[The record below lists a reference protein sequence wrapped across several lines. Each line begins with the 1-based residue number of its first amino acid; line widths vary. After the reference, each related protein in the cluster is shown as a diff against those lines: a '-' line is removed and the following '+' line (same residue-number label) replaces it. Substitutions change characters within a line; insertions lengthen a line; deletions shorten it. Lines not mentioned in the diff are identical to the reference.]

1 MDVSDDQLSS
11 PRSSLTDEEEE
22 EADTDSTPRLTS
34 PRDAETKHG
43 NLEKLVALIQ
53 REPQSRT
60 DFECQE
66 FVPFLKKHIEW
77 FKDIKA
83 ELVHAII
90 KQCKFLRYPPE
101 TVFIKQGDIGDSMY
115 AILQGDVTVHVIT
128 DTENE
133 HECFSKVEAAINK
146 KKFNKVDFGNEVA
159 YKGSGTCV
167 GEVAL
172 LRDNCMR
179 TASCIT
185 ATVTDFIVIDR
196 QLYSVSVKEFLEKQ
210 YQDKTQFVDRN
221 PLFRLWTPK
230 QRNQLVI
237 SLTKVRIG
245 YNERLVKQGR
255 EVDGVYFVFKGDV
268 TISIESHRYK
278 RQFPAL
284 YTELKKLLPELI
296 TESRRA
302 TQAPHEL
309 RKERLAG
316 HKPQEICILGENE
329 IIGAVEMLLGLESH
343 IETAIAP
350 GECELLMLRRAQF
363 ERLFRRKY
371 AAVTLEK
378 LREAQ
383 AQKLCLYIYQS
394 DPSRVEFLKFL
405 NMRLMDSSVL
415 QEVKKSKHAKARQ
428 AANIGAQKI
437 TKSVEEKDIISV
449 LKRLHM
455 NSDSAAEL
463 PPEDMSEIALAKM
476 DRRLRV
482 WSEKTNMNGSKLAG
496 LQSSSIILNA

>member
-1 MDVSDDQLSS
+1 MDGIDARAPSSRSSGTEEEDGDRDTPPLS
-11 PRSSLTDEEEE
+11 PRE
-22 EADTDSTPRLTS
+22 
-34 PRDAETKHG
+34 AETKHG

-53 REPQSRT
+53 REPQMRT
-60 DFECQE
+60 DFECHE

-90 KQCKFLRYPPE
+90 KQCKFLHYPPD

-115 AILQGDVTVHVIT
+115 AILRGDVTVHVIT

-133 HECFSKVEAAINK
+133 HECYSKVEAAITK
-146 KKFNKVDFGNEVA
+146 KKFNRNDFGNEVA
-159 YKGSGTCV
+159 HKASGACV

-185 ATVTDFIVIDR
+185 ATATDFIVIDR

-221 PLFRLWTPK
+221 PLFRQWTPR

-237 SLTKVRIG
+237 SMTKIKLG
-245 YNERLVKQGR
+245 FNERLVRQGR
-255 EVDGVYFVFKGDV
+255 ELDGIYFIFKGDM
-268 TISIESHRYK
+268 TISIESHLYK
-278 RQFPAL
+278 RQFPTL
-284 YTELKKLLPELI
+284 YGELKRLLPELI

-302 TQAPHEL
+302 TQAPHEV
-309 RKERLAG
+309 RRERLAG
-316 HKPQEICILGENE
+316 RRPQEICILGENE
-329 IIGAVEMLLGLESH
+329 IVGAVEMLLGLESY

-350 GECELLMLRRAQF
+350 GECELLMLRRSQF

-371 AAVTLEK
+371 AALTLEK

-428 AANIGAQKI
+428 AANIGAPKLSR
-437 TKSVEEKDIISV
+437 SVEEKDIISV

-455 NSDSAAEL
+455 NSESAAEL

-476 DRRLRV
+476 DKRLRL

-496 LQSSSIILNA
+496 LQSSSIVL